1 MVLMI
6 ALFLLETKQLA
17 CHSCPVT
24 YYTIV
29 KGDVM
34 PISGNC
40 WSSIKVGKV
49 TGGKIELESEL
60 IEPKVLTVFVMLSVL
75 VLDM

>member
-1 MVLMI
+1 M
-6 ALFLLETKQLA
+6 ETKLLA
-17 CHSCPVT
+17 CHVCPVT
-24 YYTIV
+24 YYTTV
-29 KGDVM
+29 RGDVM

>member
-1 MVLMI
+1 MMI

-17 CHSCPVT
+17 CHSCPAT
-24 YYTIV
+24 YFTIV

-49 TGGKIELESEL
+49 TGCKIELEPEV
-60 IEPKVLTVFVMLSVL
+60 I
-75 VLDM
+75 